1 MAEDIEVAARERGL
15 MLKPE
20 FSDNL
25 ETAAATIKQG
35 GVVIAPSEGVYGLSC
50 SALDE
55 NAINRIIKIKERDSG
70 KGLITIA
77 GSIDDLKDIV
87 ALDKVDAES
96 KALMQR
102 LWPGPYTFV
111 LPCADALKGR
121 ILTGGRDSI
130 AVRVTAFAPM
140 AELVKLSGVPLVSTS
155 ANLSGMD
162 AESDFSLISP
172 IILKRVDVAL
182 TIPCG
187 DLQGS
192 TSVYDTKTHTLL
204 RKGPQ
209 WPEDLK

>member
-1 MAEDIEVAARERGL
+1 MTEEIEVVAKERGL

-20 FSDNL
+20 FTDNL
-25 ETAAATIKQG
+25 ATAATTIKNG
-35 GVVIAPSEGVYGLSC
+35 GVVITPSEGVYGLSC
-50 SALDE
+50 SAFDE
-55 NAINRIIKIKERDSG
+55 NAIKRIIKIKERDSG

-77 GSIDDLKDIV
+77 SSIDDLKDIV
-87 ALDKVDAES
+87 ALDKLDDKS
-96 KALMQR
+96 KSLMQR

-111 LPCADALKGR
+111 LPCADALKGS
-121 ILTGGRDSI
+121 ILTGGRETI
-130 AVRVTAFAPM
+130 AVRVTAFAPL
-140 AELVKLSGVPLVSTS
+140 AELAKLSDVPLVSTS

-172 IILKRVDVAL
+172 IILRRVDVAL

-187 DLQGS
+187 DLKGS

>member
-1 MAEDIEVAARERGL
+1 MTEEIEVVARERGL

-20 FSDNL
+20 FTDDL
-25 ETAAATIKQG
+25 ETAAAAIRNG
-35 GVVIAPSEGVYGLSC
+35 GVVITPSEGVYGLSC
-50 SALDE
+50 SAFDE
-55 NAINRIIKIKERDSG
+55 NAINRIIRIKERDSG

-77 GSIDDLKDIV
+77 GSMDDLKDLV

-111 LPCADALKGR
+111 LPCVDALKGTV
-121 ILTGGRDSI
+121 LTGGRDSI
-130 AVRVTAFAPM
+130 AVRVSAFASVT
-140 AELVKLSGVPLVSTS
+140 ELARLSGVPLVSTS

-172 IILKRVDVAL
+172 VILRRVDVAL
-182 TIPCG
+182 TVPCG
-187 DLQGS
+187 DLKGS
-192 TSVYDTKTHTLL
+192 TSVYDTLTHTLL
-204 RKGPQ
+204 RKGHK